1 LQYSAITLGSNGKK
15 NAGNNYPA
23 GYGVTIGVLFEIFHE
38 WGDKLKSK

>member
-1 LQYSAITLGSNGKK
+1 LGSNGEDKP
-15 NAGNNYPA
+15 GVSYPQ